1 MKSCLVM
8 LGFVW
13 SGLAIVAAPEI
24 ASAQAGAAKD
34 DNTKDV
40 FLAPGWGK
48 LSFDAP
54 AAGTYQL
61 PPLESAS
68 GGQVLD
74 TSGASQNLDAYLG
87 AKPTLLSFVY
97 RTCDDVNGCPL
108 STSVLYTVA
117 RRIAKEPALKDQLRL
132 LTLSFDP
139 EGDTPEAMAEYEESI
154 LGKAELDWDFLTTK
168 SETEL
173 KPILSAYQQSVVK
186 DKTSEDGKGKFSH
199 ILRVF
204 LIDAEKQIRNIY
216 SLSFLHPDILV
227 NDIKT
232 LIMEQAASSDI
243 QGSDKLGLEHKEQ
256 KASGKNNGTV
266 ANNGG

>member
-1 MKSCLVM
+1 MNK
-8 LGFVW
+8 W
-13 SGLAIVAAPEI
+13 IAIVGFIWCALATAAPN
-24 ASAQAGAAKD
+24 SDK
-34 DNTKDV
+34 NTEDV

-54 AAGTYQL
+54 VAGSYKL
-61 PPLESAS
+61 PALERAQ

-74 TSGASQNLDAYLG
+74 TDGEQQQLDTYLG
-87 AKPTLLSFVY
+87 DKPTLLSFIY

-117 RRIAKEPALKDQLRL
+117 KRIGKEPDLQDQLRL
-132 LTLSFDP
+132 ITLSFDP
-139 EGDTPEAMAEYEESI
+139 LGDTPEAMTEYQESI
-154 LGKAELDWDFLTTK
+154 LGKADLDWAFLTTE
-168 SETEL
+168 SETQL
-173 KPILSAYQQSVVK
+173 KPILNAYQQSVVK

-204 LIDAEKQIRNIY
+204 LIDANKQIRNIY

-232 LIMEQAASSDI
+232 LILEQASS
-243 QGSDKLGLEHKEQ
+243 EQ
-256 KASGKNNGTV
+256 NNTALV
-266 ANNGG
+266 DNTSK

>member
-1 MKSCLVM
+1 M
-8 LGFVW
+8 
-13 SGLAIVAAPEI
+13 AYAAPEPV
-24 ASAQAGAAKD
+24 AQTNVTEVRTATD
-34 DNTKDV
+34 ENIKDV

-48 LSFDAP
+48 LSFEAP

-61 PPLESAS
+61 PPLEPAA

-74 TSGASQNLDAYLG
+74 TSGKLQELDSYLG
-87 AKPTLLSFVY
+87 AKPTLLSFIY

-108 STSVLYTVA
+108 STMVLYTVA
-117 RRIAKEPALKDQLRL
+117 KRIAEEPALQDQLRL

-139 EGDTPEAMAEYEESI
+139 LGDTPEAMAEYKESI
-154 LGKAELDWDFLTTK
+154 LGKADLDWDFLTTT

-173 KPILSAYQQSVVK
+173 QPILSAYQQSVVK

-204 LIDAEKQIRNIY
+204 LIDTEKQIRNIY

-232 LIMEQAASSDI
+232 LILEQANLSVKHQEKPNLNQKVSEKDNDLFA
-243 QGSDKLGLEHKEQ
+243 DKVDK
-256 KASGKNNGTV
+256 
-266 ANNGG
+266 